1 MRKTNSIINFLIIIL
16 FFFTPILFCFKNSEL
31 FEIPKMF
38 FTYFITCLALI
49 LHLFNVYQSKKPFLI
64 KHPLNPFLLIFII
77 TQAIATFNS
86 IDPHTSLFGY
96 YSRLNGGLFSLIS
109 YYIIFQLILLY
120 FNEKQKKYLIN
131 SLIISGLL
139 VSIYGI
145 LQHFG
150 IDKHIWVQEVQQ
162 RVFSTF
168 GQPNWLAAF
177 LCILI
182 PLSLHQKKPIYTL
195 FSIIFFVCLLYT
207 KSKSGLIASLISI
220 AIYYGLTF
228 ITQKNIWKKALFVI
242 TIFIFFTLLIPNPIK
257 DQFFPPKTSNQTLQT
272 EYNITDSGNIRKIVW
287 QGAID
292 LFKKFPFFGTGV
304 ETFAYSYYWT
314 RPIEHNLTSEW
325 NHLYNKAHNEYI
337 NYLATTGFIGFTAY
351 IILIIFTLYYLLRQK
366 NYFIFASY
374 ISILITNFFGFSTV
388 IISLL
393 FYSLPT
399 LNHQPQ
405 ESSPLPHNTKN
416 NPIFIL
422 IIPFIIIALIKIIS
436 FYQADKSYALAQ
448 KYESVKNYS
457 KANIYIS
464 KSIKL
469 NPYEPIYYSKL
480 AHISAKNSQVQIALD
495 SSQKAISISPFN
507 LNILKETAQT
517 FYMLSTIDGQY
528 FSKSLEILDKIIKLA
543 PTDAKAYLTTAQFL
557 QSADFINE
565 SIIFYKKSLEL
576 KPNYDDASYA
586 LALIYLEKKD
596 YSEAKKYLEITTK
609 IAPKNLEAQQ
619 YLNQL

>member
-1 MRKTNSIINFLIIIL
+1 MRKSNSIINFLIIGL
-16 FFFTPILFCFKNSEL
+16 FFFTPLLFSFKNSEL

-38 FTYFITCLALI
+38 FTYFIACITLI
-49 LHLFNVYQSKKPFLI
+49 LHLINVSQHQKPILA

-77 TQAIATFNS
+77 SQIIATFNS
-86 IDPHTSLFGY
+86 VDPHTSLFGY
-96 YSRLNGGLFSLIS
+96 YSRLNGGLFSLVT
-109 YYIIFQLILLY
+109 YFVIFQLILIY
-120 FNEKQKKYLIN
+120 FDEKHKKYLIQG
-131 SLIISGLL
+131 LIFSGLL

-150 IDKHIWVQEVQQ
+150 IDKHIWVQQVHE

-182 PLSLHQKKPIYTL
+182 PLSLHQKKPIYTF
-195 FSIIFFVCLLYT
+195 FSLIFFVCLLYT

-220 AIYYGLTF
+220 SIYYCLIF
-228 ITQKNIWKKALFVI
+228 INQKNIWKKALFTL
-242 TIFIFFTLLIPNPIK
+242 TIFTLLTILIPNPIK
-257 DQFFPPKTSNQTLQT
+257 DQFFPPKSSHQTIEL

-314 RPIEHNLTSEW
+314 RPVEHNLTSEW

-337 NYLATTGFIGFTAY
+337 NYLATTGLVGFTAY
-351 IILIIFTLYYLLRQK
+351 IILILFTLYYLLKQK
-366 NYFIFASY
+366 NYVIFASY
-374 ISILITNFFGFSTV
+374 LSILITNFFGFSTV
-388 IISLL
+388 VISLL
-393 FYSLPT
+393 FYTLPILNNETPKT
-399 LNHQPQ
+399 LIPNN
-405 ESSPLPHNTKN
+405 SKN
-416 NPIFIL
+416 NKISL
-422 IIPFIIIALIKIIS
+422 LLIPFIIFALIKIIS
-436 FYQADKSYALAQ
+436 FYQADKSYALAS
-448 KYESVKNYS
+448 KYEDVKNYQ
-457 KANIYIS
+457 KATIYIS

-480 AHISAKNSQVQIALD
+480 AHISAKNSQAQTALNNA
-495 SSQKAISISPFN
+495 QKAISISPFN
-507 LNILKETAQT
+507 LNILKESAQT

-596 YSEAKKYLEITTK
+596 YPEAKKYLETTIK
-609 IAPKNLEAQQ
+609 IAPKNTQAQQ
-619 YLNQL
+619 YLDQL